1 MISVKAAGPCSC
13 QHDASPGLYLG
24 GSNTAC
30 TGAEHV
36 LNIRASSGRTQ
47 TGPMIAELAI
57 GTVTII
63 ASMAIMIGFMLAT
76 LRLVRRAED
85 AYADR
90 RPALWQFFVLL
101 SGTVTLVLLAHTI
114 CVWLWAALFRLLGV
128 FPTLEEAVYFSLVS
142 FTTVGYGDVVVDP
155 GWRILSGFVAVNGL
169 LAFGI
174 FTAVLIEVIRSLSRR
189 YMPRG

>member
-1 MISVKAAGPCSC
+1 MI
-13 QHDASPGLYLG
+13 
-24 GSNTAC
+24 T
-30 TGAEHV
+30 
-36 LNIRASSGRTQ
+36 
-47 TGPMIAELAI
+47 ELAI

-101 SGTVTLVLLAHTI
+101 SGTVTLVLLAQTI

>member
-1 MISVKAAGPCSC
+1 MIV
-13 QHDASPGLYLG
+13 
-24 GSNTAC
+24 
-30 TGAEHV
+30 
-36 LNIRASSGRTQ
+36 
-47 TGPMIAELAI
+47 ELAI
-57 GTVTII
+57 GTATII
-63 ASMAIMIGFMLAT
+63 ASMAIMIAFMLAT
-76 LRLVRRAED
+76 LRLVRKAED
-85 AYADR
+85 NYADH

-114 CVWLWAALFRLLGV
+114 CVWLWALLFRVLGV
-128 FPTLEEAVYFSLVS
+128 FHTVEEAVYFSLVS

-174 FTAVLIEVIRSLSRR
+174 FTAVLIEVIRSLSKR